1 MHECY
6 VMQILKT
13 KAKPKQQKKNGHKE
27 YWDEAQ
33 GPWKP
38 KMTRDTDTESHQ
50 LLDEVS
56 QT

>member
-27 YWDEAQ
+27 YWDETQ